1 MKQHIKALPKEN
13 IYFHYLST
21 KFDSTLHYE
30 NFEELDTDGIR
41 CINLQHADLDD
52 KDIETILHWHNTY
65 RNTVASGKEIRGNPG
80 PQRPAKFMME
90 VMWDDE
96 LALIARRWVVQCNLL
111 EKDQCRDVGKYRTND
126 LYTCRINVMIFKRFG
141 VWQNVHIFEI
151 DNMGNLSSI
160 ARIRFHI
167 QSWYDEVEDFDS
179 AEFGLVNFVAKSNLP
194 YIPFALSTIS
204 RIGCG
209 RAIYTQRSRFKVKNM
224 ATSSTE
230 HTIAIAYG
238 EVRVE
243 ALVCNY
249 GPLDWNTPRELYED
263 GVPAVCPAGTMRSTQ
278 YRALCRKIVLDAC
291 DCEEWYN

>member
-1 MKQHIKALPKEN
+1 MFQFIH
-13 IYFHYLST
+13 S
-21 KFDSTLHYE
+21 
-30 NFEELDTDGIR
+30 R
-41 CINLQHADLDD
+41 
-52 KDIETILHWHNTY
+52 
-65 RNTVASGKEIRGNPG
+65 
-80 PQRPAKFMME
+80 
-90 VMWDDE
+90 
-96 LALIARRWVVQCNLL
+96 
-111 EKDQCRDVGKYRTND
+111 
-126 LYTCRINVMIFKRFG
+126 
-141 VWQNVHIFEI
+141 
-151 DNMGNLSSI
+151 
-160 ARIRFHI
+160 
-167 QSWYDEVEDFDS
+167 
-179 AEFGLVNFVAKSNLP
+179 LVNFVAKSNLP

-278 YRALCRKIVLDAC
+278 YRALCRKCFLFYELMIIVPYFLCLTYSLCWPLLCIALVISPYGEFRDDEMMRSFQRALESLVLLC
-291 DCEEWYN
+291 L

>member
-1 MKQHIKALPKEN
+1 MFQFIH
-13 IYFHYLST
+13 S
-21 KFDSTLHYE
+21 
-30 NFEELDTDGIR
+30 R
-41 CINLQHADLDD
+41 
-52 KDIETILHWHNTY
+52 
-65 RNTVASGKEIRGNPG
+65 
-80 PQRPAKFMME
+80 
-90 VMWDDE
+90 
-96 LALIARRWVVQCNLL
+96 
-111 EKDQCRDVGKYRTND
+111 
-126 LYTCRINVMIFKRFG
+126 
-141 VWQNVHIFEI
+141 
-151 DNMGNLSSI
+151 
-160 ARIRFHI
+160 
-167 QSWYDEVEDFDS
+167 
-179 AEFGLVNFVAKSNLP
+179 LVNFVAKSNLP

-278 YRALCRKIVLDAC
+278 YRALCRKCFLFYELMIIVPYFLC
-291 DCEEWYN
+291 LTYSL

>member
-1 MKQHIKALPKEN
+1 MFQFIH
-13 IYFHYLST
+13 S
-21 KFDSTLHYE
+21 
-30 NFEELDTDGIR
+30 R
-41 CINLQHADLDD
+41 
-52 KDIETILHWHNTY
+52 
-65 RNTVASGKEIRGNPG
+65 
-80 PQRPAKFMME
+80 
-90 VMWDDE
+90 
-96 LALIARRWVVQCNLL
+96 
-111 EKDQCRDVGKYRTND
+111 
-126 LYTCRINVMIFKRFG
+126 
-141 VWQNVHIFEI
+141 
-151 DNMGNLSSI
+151 
-160 ARIRFHI
+160 
-167 QSWYDEVEDFDS
+167 
-179 AEFGLVNFVAKSNLP
+179 LVNFVAKSNLP

-278 YRALCRKIVLDAC
+278 YRALCRKCSLLWTHDYCPLLSLSHLFPLGPSYVSRSLYLLMASFVTMKWWDRFRERSNRLSCFVFKLRRLSLD
-291 DCEEWYN
+291 YSMYYLIS